1 MKKLLILAL
10 ILGACKTTKTTI
22 EPVKVQKYYRFAVID
37 RDSSVVYTQIQTIK

>member
-10 ILGACKTTKTTI
+10 ILGACKSTKTTI

-37 RDSSVVYTQIQTIK
+37 RDSSVVYTQIQTVK